1 LLEASDY
8 FVTLLLASIGDY
20 QEVIRADLLPFGLC
34 GVQGEAREQNKAS

>member
-20 QEVIRADLLPFGLC
+20 QEVIRADLLPFGLS
-34 GVQGEAREQNKAS
+34 GFERKAWQENKAR